1 MRVLVSSSSP
11 PDKGSGVVAAAKELS
26 EALVA
31 LGVEVHF
38 LSPAPEDRSWLE
50 QQGLVHLESDQTQE
64 PLEACRRLLAYVHEV
79 GFDGAIN
86 NDNPHLQSI
95 APALPCPIVS
105 IVHMDRSTMAALAR
119 HSAEWVDHVV
129 MLSPDMQQKL
139 VARFGLP
146 TVKCPIVWNGVKE
159 ARVEAIESEH
169 RELRLV
175 YAGGADRNKG
185 ADLVAKAVAR
195 QEDWNDLRLDWFG
208 DVGPRLRKKLP
219 ERSGVRFHG
228 RVPREVFHET
238 LREADFLLFPS
249 RKEACPMAIL
259 EAMSFGVA
267 PITSDGVGAMR
278 WLTTHGLDG
287 FVCQLGRWDSEF
299 LDCLA
304 FLRAHRE
311 LVPRY
316 REAALATF
324 RSEFRSEITARRLLE
339 LLSRPTVDRSDL
351 PARIPVVHWH
361 RPFPIRGVPR
371 PFFERLVFRLGRLRS
386 AGTLDV
392 ARGDT
397 AATAPAGR

>member
-26 EALVA
+26 EALVG

-38 LSPAPEDRSWLE
+38 LSPVPDDRRWLE
-50 QQGLVHLESDQTQE
+50 EQGIVHLESDQTQE
-64 PLEACRRLLAYVHEV
+64 PLEACRRLLAYVEEV

-129 MLSPDMQQKL
+129 MLSPDMQRKL

-146 TVKCPIVWNGVKE
+146 AVKCPIVWNGVKE
-159 ARVEAIESEH
+159 SPVDDLGSTRS
-169 RELRLV
+169 ELRLV
-175 YAGGADRNKG
+175 YAGGQDRNKG
-185 ADLVAKAVAR
+185 ADLVAKAMAR
-195 QEDWNDLRLDWFG
+195 QEDWTHLRLDWFG
-208 DVGPRLRKKLP
+208 DVGPRLRSKIPARAGLH
-219 ERSGVRFHG
+219 FHG
-228 RVPREVFHET
+228 RVPREAFHET

-249 RKEACPMAIL
+249 REEACPMAIL

-267 PITSDGVGAMR
+267 AITSDGIGAMR

-287 FVCQLGRWDSEF
+287 FVCQLERWDSDF

-304 FLRAHRE
+304 FLRANPE
-311 LVPRY
+311 LVHHY

-324 RSEFRSEITARRLLE
+324 RANYRSEITAQRLLD
-339 LLSRPTVDRSDL
+339 LLQRPTVDRGDP
-351 PARIPVVHWH
+351 PARVPIVHWH

-371 PFFERLVFRLGRLRS
+371 PFLERLIFRLGRLRS
-386 AGTLDV
+386 AGSLEV
-392 ARGDT
+392 PRA
-397 AATAPAGR
+397 APAAAAPEGR